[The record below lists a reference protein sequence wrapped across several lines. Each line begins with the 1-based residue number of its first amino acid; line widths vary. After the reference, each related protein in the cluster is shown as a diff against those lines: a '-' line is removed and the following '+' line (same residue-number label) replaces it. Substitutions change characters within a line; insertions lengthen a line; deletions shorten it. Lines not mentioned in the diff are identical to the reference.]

1 MVDRHRSRSR
11 AGSTASPRRRPD
23 PARRAAFDA
32 LRSVHAEDAYANL
45 VLPPLLTQRRLIGR
59 DAAFAT
65 ELLAGTCR
73 LEGSYDAIIE
83 TAAGRTLSTLQP
95 AVHDLLRLG
104 AHQLL
109 NMRVPVHAA
118 VGTTVDLAAATVGE
132 RVTGLVNAVLRKV
145 AARSWDDW
153 LDQLSSGLDA
163 IDALALQTAH
173 PRWIVEV
180 YAELLPASE
189 VSSALLA
196 NNVSAPVSLVVRPGL
211 ADVGDLVA
219 AGAEPGRWSPYAAE
233 WSGNPAELAAIRD
246 GTAGVQ
252 DEGSQLVAWGLAR
265 ADSTATNGWWLD
277 LCAGP
282 GGKSA
287 LLAGLA
293 VASDARLVA
302 AEIAPHRA
310 RLVAQGL
317 RAYPT
322 RPAVLVADGTLPAWR
337 PGVFDRVLA
346 DVPCSGLG
354 ALRRRPESRWRRTAA
369 DVTQLHSL
377 QAALLRTALESV
389 AVGGIVAYVTCSPH
403 RHETADVLAEVLA
416 GRDDVTVIPAKS
428 LLHELP
434 ADAFTGDY
442 LQLWPHR
449 HGTDAMFAAYLQR
462 IA

>member
-1 MVDRHRSRSR
+1 MRSR
-11 AGSTASPRRRPD
+11 PRPD
-23 PARRAAFDA
+23 PARRVAFDA

-45 VLPPLLTQRRLIGR
+45 VLPPLLSHRRITGR

-83 TAAGRTLSTLQP
+83 SASGRSLGSLQP
-95 AVHDLLRLG
+95 AVQDLLRLG

-109 NMRVPVHAA
+109 SMRVPVHAA
-118 VGTTVDLAAATVGE
+118 VAATVDLAAATVGE

-145 AARSWDDW
+145 AARSMEEW
-153 LDQLSSGLDA
+153 LDQLSAGFEA
-163 IDALALQTAH
+163 TAALSLRTAH
-173 PRWIVEV
+173 PLWIVQA
-180 YAELLPASE
+180 YAELLPADE
-189 VSSALLA
+189 LEPALSA
-196 NNVSAPVSLVVRPGL
+196 NNVSAPVSLVIRPGL
-211 ADVGDLVA
+211 AEVADLVA
-219 AGAEPGRWSPYAAE
+219 AGAEPGRWSPYAAA
-233 WSGNPAELAAIRD
+233 WSGNPAELAAVRD

-265 ADSTATNGWWLD
+265 ADSAADRGWWLD

-293 VASDARLVA
+293 TGSNARLVA
-302 AEIAPHRA
+302 AELAPHRA

-317 RAYPT
+317 RAYPNP
-322 RPAVLVADGTLPAWR
+322 PAVLVSDGTRPAWR
-337 PGVFDRVLA
+337 TGAFDRVLA

-354 ALRRRPESRWRRTAA
+354 ALRRRPESRWRRTAD

-377 QAALLRTALESV
+377 QVDLLRTAVESV
-389 AVGGIVAYVTCSPH
+389 ATGGLVAYVTCSPH
-403 RHETADVLAEVLA
+403 RYETADVVAEVLA
-416 GRDDVTVIPAKS
+416 EHHDLAVVQARS
-428 LLHELP
+428 LLPELP
-434 ADAFTGDY
+434 EDAFTGDY

-449 HGTDAMFAAYLQR
+449 HGTDAMFAAYLR
-462 IA
+462 RR